1 MTIAEASP
9 AADSSGLVNAEQER
23 RRFAQSARAALAAEW
38 KAKEPQSPSEVLRFY
53 KESAHLEAD
62 LDAFH
67 TDPSRKLWTVNLVH
81 VAKQMEAKI
90 TVDIGSG
97 AGHDLTALR
106 EAIPDLE
113 IYGVEPNDELREM
126 SRGYARMAADVETAP
141 IETADLISC
150 FDVLEHVVDPESF
163 ISSIARRARV
173 GAVLMETCAT
183 FDTGTP
189 LHLRENRGWKPG
201 RALEAA
207 GWVKRGGLD
216 RMRVWQR
223 LSAEPIL
230 HTALLICAFRA
241 ISLPTVQCILQLLDD
256 PINPSG
262 WRVSLNGEAG
272 INRSRS
278 IMASRWWA
286 ETSDDVFLMLDDD
299 IMFTPEDA
307 EQIVALCRNG
317 HDIICAAYP
326 VRDGGHVAIRG
337 VGRRFEFGPGLPPVE
352 IRYAATGFI
361 AVHRRV
367 LDALIPTLP
376 LCHGNQPWAFWPLFD
391 FKAVEDEASG
401 GHNYLSEDWN
411 FCDMA
416 LKLGFKVWLDPSIQ
430 LQHLGQVP
438 ISVSNME
445 AVHALFGQKGV

>member
-1 MTIAEASP
+1 M
-9 AADSSGLVNAEQER
+9 
-23 RRFAQSARAALAAEW
+23 F
-38 KAKEPQSPSEVLRFY
+38 RFY
-53 KESAHLEAD
+53 QTSEHLQAD

-67 TDPSRKLWTVNLVH
+67 TSPTRQLWTDNLVH
-81 VAKQMEAKI
+81 VARKAEPKVAI
-90 TVDIGSG
+90 DIGSG
-97 AGHDLTALR
+97 AGHDLRALR
-106 EAIPDLE
+106 EALPELTL
-113 IYGVEPNDELREM
+113 YGVEPNDRLRAMGWEW
-126 SRGYARMAADVETAP
+126 ARMEPDVSTAP

-150 FDVLEHVVDPESF
+150 FDVLEHVVNPEAF
-163 ISSIARRARV
+163 IGDIARRAKL
-173 GAVLMETCAT
+173 GALLLETCAT

-201 RALEAA
+201 HALESA
-207 GWVKRGGLD
+207 GWVKRGGVD

-223 LSAEPIL
+223 ERLEPATQ
-230 HTALLICAFRA
+230 TALLICAFRSV
-241 ISLPTVQCILQLLDD
+241 SLPTMQCILQLLDD
-256 PINPSG
+256 PANPYG

-286 ETSDDVFLMLDDD
+286 ETADDVFLMLDDD
-299 IMFTPEDA
+299 IVFQPEDA
-307 EQIVALCRNG
+307 EKIVTECRNG

-337 VGRRFEFGPGLPPVE
+337 YGKGFEFGPNYPPVE

-367 LDALIPTLP
+367 LDAMIQTLP

-391 FKAVEDEASG
+391 FKTIEDEASG

-416 LKLGFKVWLDPSIQ
+416 MKLGFKVWLDPSIR
-430 LQHLGQVP
+430 LKHLGQVP

-445 AVHALFGQKGV
+445 AVHALF